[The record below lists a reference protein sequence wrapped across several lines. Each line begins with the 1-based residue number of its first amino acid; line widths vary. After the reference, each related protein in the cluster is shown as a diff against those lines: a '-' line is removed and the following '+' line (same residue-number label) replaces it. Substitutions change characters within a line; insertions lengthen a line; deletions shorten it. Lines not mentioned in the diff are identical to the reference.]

1 MTQVLITKDKLDDL
15 ADAVSEKSG
24 ATTPL
29 TVDEM
34 TSAIQSIVTGG
45 GIETELDP
53 VFSASPAA
61 GITSTDITK
70 WNTPEIF
77 LVTISSDNTS
87 STGYRSNKT
96 YAEVVAA
103 LNAGK
108 VVIGTSNNT
117 YFSALSKTSANIQFI
132 YNRPNQV
139 RQYLLTNA
147 STEVTLTTTYLQKS
161 LTWDTEPTEDSANA
175 LKSGAIYTAL
185 STKQDSLPTISSGD
199 AGKVLTVNNAETGY
213 EYTTVQSGGG
223 GTTYSAGTGVNIT
236 NGTISIDD
244 TVVALQTDLPTAVSD
259 LTNDANYIT
268 GMTILSYG
276 SSTWNDF
283 ITAYQ
288 ADKVVY
294 CRASS
299 NANPASGSQTRL
311 AFMAYVNNANNPTN
325 VEFQYYRS
333 DKDKNGTNNQTDEVF
348 VYTLSSNGNWTVA
361 SRPASISIA
370 AGTNMTS
377 SYSNGT
383 ITLNASSQAPTIT
396 NTLASGELIATINGT
411 NIYAPSY
418 DDGDD
423 LLYGG

>member
-61 GITSTDITK
+61 EITSTDITK

-108 VVIGTSNNT
+108 VVIGTSSNT
-117 YFSALSKTSANIQFI
+117 YFSALSKNSTNIQFI

-147 STEVTLTTTYLQKS
+147 STEVTLTTTNLQKS

-199 AGKVLTVNNAETGY
+199 AGKVLTINSTETGY

-259 LTNDANYIT
+259 LTNDANYMS

-276 SSTWNDF
+276 TSTWNDF
-283 ITAYQ
+283 ITAYR
-288 ADKVVY
+288 ANHVVY

-299 NANPASGSQTRL
+299 NSNPATGSQTRM
-311 AFMAYVNNANNPTN
+311 AFMAYVSNANNPTN

-333 DKDKNGTNNQTDEVF
+333 VNAHSATQQGDQVYVYKLESNNTWSVTTREAMSKIV
-348 VYTLSSNGNWTVA
+348 
-361 SRPASISIA
+361 

-377 SYSNGT
+377 SYANGT

>member
-61 GITSTDITK
+61 EITSTDITK

-117 YFSALSKTSANIQFI
+117 YFSALSKNSTNIQFI

-147 STEVTLTTTYLQKS
+147 STEVTLTTTNLQKS

-199 AGKVLTVNNAETGY
+199 AGKVLTINSTETGY

-259 LTNDANYIT
+259 LTNDANYMS

-276 SSTWNDF
+276 TSTWNDF
-283 ITAYQ
+283 ITAYR
-288 ADKVVY
+288 ANHVVY

-299 NANPASGSQTRL
+299 NSNPATGSQTRM
-311 AFMAYVNNANNPTN
+311 AFMAYVSNANNPTN

-333 DKDKNGTNNQTDEVF
+333 VNAHSATQQGDQVYVYKLESNNTWSVTTREAMSKIV
-348 VYTLSSNGNWTVA
+348 
-361 SRPASISIA
+361 

-377 SYSNGT
+377 SYANGT